1 MRRAGRFRAVASV
14 AVSAALLA
22 IAASTAPAAGAGSTA
37 QAGPL
42 PPPVEVRQEPDGV
55 ALGDPSFEP
64 APGARADFG
73 RLGGSVY
80 QIEIPDDWNGKLV
93 LFLHGYEEL
102 GTEAN
107 TGPPDTRRYFV
118 GKGYAWGASSF
129 SSTSWIPG
137 RAADETAAL
146 WDYFARTYGRP
157 MRTYVTG
164 FSMGGLGT
172 QIVAE
177 RYADRFDGAL
187 ALCGSAGGTPAVAS
201 NADFFAAAAY
211 AAGVTQAEFDGSG
224 VETLISDRIL
234 PALQHRKVHERFEKI
249 MVDLSGGQ
257 RAFDREGFR
266 AEETTNWRRV
276 SLVVQARIAP
286 NRDTVYRLSRRAG
299 VSSDEFNRAV
309 VRLPVDAAGLQTF
322 LDGSETTGNLRMPLL
337 SLHSTGD
344 GQVPIEQARIHQRIV
359 DAAGKSDLLVQRV
372 LRDPSHCGFTNTE
385 IEASFDDLVGWVEQ
399 GRKPT
404 GHDVLMD
411 DWRRLR
417 PRYELNP
424 RPGTREANTVKGARD
439 RVVLRGKVTRD
450 GRPFD
455 ADTLGVEL
463 RRDGLVTPC
472 QFALTPVTDGRYRI
486 TVQSD
491 TEAGGCGASGGDLVL
506 WTFVDGERL
515 YSREKVPWPG
525 DGSTKTFDATFSTSE
540 PNGVGAPA
548 MGFAGEVYRRDG
560 TQLGPGTRVEA
571 YVGET
576 RCAVASVRRT
586 GNFSGFSMIIAGPAT
601 VPGCA
606 PGATLTFRI
615 DGRPAVETA
624 VNDADERGSLDLSL
638 P

>member
-1 MRRAGRFRAVASV
+1 VRRAAV
-14 AVSAALLA
+14 AALLVIFGIVA
-22 IAASTAPAAGAGSTA
+22 APAAGAGSSA
-37 QAGPL
+37 KAGPL
-42 PPPVEVRQEPDGV
+42 PPPVEVRQEPEGV
-55 ALGDPSFEP
+55 TLGDPALEP
-64 APGARADFG
+64 APGARADYG

-80 QIEIPDDWNGKLV
+80 QIEIPQNWNGKLV

-107 TGPPDTRRYFV
+107 TGPPDTRRYFL

-146 WDYFARTYGRP
+146 WDYFARTYGQP
-157 MRTYVTG
+157 TRTYVTG
-164 FSMGGLGT
+164 FSMGGLGIH
-172 QIVAE
+172 IVAE
-177 RYADRFDGAL
+177 RYPDRFDGAL
-187 ALCGSAGGTPAVAS
+187 ALCGSAGGTPAMAS

-211 AAGVTQAEFDGSG
+211 AAGVTQAEFDGAD
-224 VETLISDRIL
+224 VETLISDRIF

-249 MVDLSGGQ
+249 MLDLTGGQ

-266 AEETTNWRRV
+266 AEETTNWRRT
-276 SLVVQARIAP
+276 SLAVQARIAP

-309 VRLPVDAAGLQTF
+309 VRLPVDDAGLQTF
-322 LDGSETTGNLRMPLL
+322 VDGSETTGNLRMPLL

-359 DAAGKSDLLVQRV
+359 DAAGKSDLLVQR
-372 LRDPSHCGFTNTE
+372 LLSDPSHCGFTNTE
-385 IEASFDDLVGWVEQ
+385 IEATFDDLVAWVEQ
-399 GRKPT
+399 DRKPK
-404 GHDVLMD
+404 GHDVLTD

-417 PRYELNP
+417 PRFELNP

-455 ADTLGVEL
+455 ADPLGVEV
-463 RRDGLVTPC
+463 RHHGLTTPC
-472 QFALTPVTDGRYRI
+472 QYALTPVTDGRYRI

-491 TEAGGCGASGGDLVL
+491 TEASGCGAPGGDLVL

-515 YSREKVPWPG
+515 YSREKVRWPG
-525 DGSTKTFDATFSTSE
+525 DGSTKTLDATFSTSE
-540 PNGVGAPA
+540 PDGVGVPGT
-548 MGFAGEVYRRDG
+548 GFAGEVYQRDG

-576 RCAVASVRRT
+576 RCALASVRRT
-586 GNFSGFSMIIAGPAT
+586 GNFSGFSLIIAGPDA

-606 PGATLTFRI
+606 PDATLTFRI
-615 DGRPAVETA
+615 DGRPAVETKT
-624 VNDADERGSLDLSL
+624 NDGDDRGPLDLSL